1 MQHRTS
7 WQIQKAVLS
16 ALLLRELKSRFGR
29 HRVGILRVL
38 VEPLL
43 HLTGIML
50 IFWFIRDRGQIII
63 DVPVFLLVGLVPF
76 LLFKNTALRTMDGF
90 RAEKGV
96 LVYRQVKPLDIF
108 LSRIIIEFT
117 IAIWSYVTI
126 LVVLGWWGYDIVPN
140 NLLALIALL
149 VGVIPLGF
157 GLGLLLHVLC
167 RIAPEMRIFVRLAF
181 MPLYFLSGIIHP
193 LYIVPKAVADFLLWN
208 PILRIV
214 ELSRHSFF
222 ENYPMP
228 YTVGSF
234 YVVMVTIGIFFV
246 GLRAFRVRTQSLEA

>member
-1 MQHRTS
+1 
-7 WQIQKAVLS
+7 
-16 ALLLRELKSRFGR
+16 
-29 HRVGILRVL
+29 
-38 VEPLL
+38 
-43 HLTGIML
+43 ML

-140 NLLALIALL
+140 NPLALIALL